1 MSVRVVTDSA
11 AYLAPELAKE
21 LGIGLVPFH
30 IHVGGQA
37 YLDGVD
43 IDTAEY
49 YRLLEENH
57 HLPSEQHVE
66 ISVSPPTVE
75 EYYRTYSQLAESSN
89 EILSIHPPE
98 ALTPSVNNARQAAR
112 MLLGRCQIIV
122 LDSQTISLGQG
133 ILVKAAL
140 DAAREEKSF
149 EEIVRIVRGLVPRIY
164 IVFFS
169 DNLEYLKR
177 GGRIGEAQALLG
189 TMLGIK
195 PFLTLED
202 GEIQPMEK
210 VRTREEAL
218 EKLAEFVSEFDS
230 IEQLAIIRGM
240 HKQSDEIDFLIE
252 RLHTFFQEVDISI
265 IHYGPVLASHI
276 GPGNLGVIVYESLE
290 FED

>member
-1 MSVRVVTDSA
+1 MSVRIVTDSA
-11 AYLAPELAKE
+11 AYLGPDLAKE
-21 LGIGLVPFH
+21 LEIGLVPFH
-30 IHVGGQA
+30 IQVGNRV
-37 YLDGVD
+37 YRDGVD

-49 YRLLEENH
+49 YRLLETHEA
-57 HLPSEQHVE
+57 E
-66 ISVSPPTVE
+66 ISLSPPTVE
-75 EYYRTYSQLAESSN
+75 EFYRVYSELAENSN

-98 ALTPSVNNARQAAR
+98 ALTPSVNYARQAAR
-112 MLLGRCQIIV
+112 RLLGRCQIVV
-122 LDSQTISLGQG
+122 LDSQTVSLGLG
-133 ILVKAAL
+133 ILIETAL
-140 DAAREEKSF
+140 RAVREERSF
-149 EEIVRIVRGLVPRIY
+149 EEIVRIVRGIIPRIY

-169 DNLEYLKR
+169 ENLEYLKR

-195 PFLTLED
+195 PFLTLEE

-240 HKQSDEIDFLIE
+240 HKHTQEVDYLTE
-252 RLHTFFQEVDISI
+252 RLHALFPEIDIPI

-290 FED
+290 FEE

>member
-1 MSVRVVTDSA
+1 MSVRIVTDSA
-11 AYLAPELAKE
+11 AYLAPALVKE

-30 IHVGGQA
+30 IDVGERA
-37 YLDGVD
+37 YLDGID
-43 IDTAEY
+43 MDTAEY
-49 YRLLEENH
+49 YRLLRDHEA
-57 HLPSEQHVE
+57 E
-66 ISVSPPTVE
+66 ISVSPPTVQ
-75 EYYRTYSQLAESSN
+75 EYYRTYSELAESTS

-112 MLLGRCQIIV
+112 MLLGRCQIVVI
-122 LDSQTISLGQG
+122 DSQTVSLGQG
-133 ILVKAAL
+133 ILIEAAL
-140 DAAREEKSF
+140 HAAREEKSF
-149 EEIVRIVRGLVPRIY
+149 EEIVRIVRGLVSRIY

-169 DNLEYLKR
+169 EGLEYLKR

-218 EKLAEFVSEFDS
+218 EKLAEFVSEFDT

-240 HKQSDEIDFLIE
+240 HEQSDEIGFLTE
-252 RLHTFFQEVDISI
+252 RLHTLFADLDIPV